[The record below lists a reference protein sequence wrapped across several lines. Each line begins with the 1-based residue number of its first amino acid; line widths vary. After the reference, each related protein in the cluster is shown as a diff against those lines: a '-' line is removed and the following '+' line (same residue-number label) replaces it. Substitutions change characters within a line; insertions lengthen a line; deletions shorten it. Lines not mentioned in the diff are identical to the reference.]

1 MSVEGGPDIVTD
13 GLLVNVDAANIRS
26 FASGSTTWL
35 DLSKNGRNGTLI
47 NGPAFSSAN
56 GGILVFDGTNDYI
69 TFGNTLGVQGD
80 PFTHNILF
88 YLNSFTTST
97 ANQGVVVYFR
107 GPFNSTG
114 YYFQLPTSQDGVG
127 YFLSNGSS
135 VQTTTTTA
143 LWRTGN
149 WYDLCVTRSGASVRI
164 YVNGVDVTNVAGNH
178 TSIFLGGESFI
189 IGAYSSTSPFIFNSN
204 RVAFFKA
211 YNRALSA
218 REVRQNYHATKGRV
232 GL

>member
-1 MSVEGGPDIVTD
+1 MSVAGGPDILTD
-13 GLLVNVDAANIRS
+13 GLLVNVDAANIKS
-26 FASGSTTWL
+26 YPGSGTSWL
-35 DLSKNGRNGTLI
+35 DLSRNGRNGTLI
-47 NGPAFSSAN
+47 NGPTFSSAN
-56 GGILVFDGTNDYI
+56 GGILVFDGVNDYI

-88 YLNSFTTST
+88 YLNSFTTSS
-97 ANQGVVVYFR
+97 AGQGPVIYFR
-107 GPFNSTG
+107 GPFQSTG

-127 YFLSNGSS
+127 FFLSTGTS
-135 VQTTTTTA
+135 VASTTTTA

-189 IGAYSSTSPFIFNSN
+189 IGAYSSNSPSIFNSN

-218 REVRQNYHATKGRV
+218 TEVLQNYNATKGRFR
-232 GL
+232 L